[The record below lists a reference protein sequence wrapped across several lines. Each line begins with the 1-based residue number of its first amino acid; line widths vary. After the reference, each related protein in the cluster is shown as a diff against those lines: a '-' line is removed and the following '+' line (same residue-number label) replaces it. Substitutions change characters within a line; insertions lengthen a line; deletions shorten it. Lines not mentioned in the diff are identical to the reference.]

1 MNSPSSSS
9 NGNSSSGSRS
19 SERSSNTS
27 NSGSSSGSSGSSDDS
42 YSEKR
47 LFITL
52 KPNARQ
58 TCYIFTRPL
67 RVRVK
72 GGGMT

>member
-1 MNSPSSSS
+1 MSS
-9 NGNSSSGSRS
+9 R
-19 SERSSNTS
+19 E
-27 NSGSSSGSSGSSDDS
+27 GSSSGSISKSDGCSRSSAS
-42 YSEKR
+42 SNSSEGEKR

-72 GGGMT
+72 GAT

>member
-1 MNSPSSSS
+1 MNSSDSTECSSCGSSSKSDGSRES
-9 NGNSSSGSRS
+9 NVSSSGSQ
-19 SERSSNTS
+19 
-27 NSGSSSGSSGSSDDS
+27 SG
-42 YSEKR
+42 KR

-58 TCYIFTRPL
+58 TCYIFTRPV

-72 GGGMT
+72 GAT